1 MTDSISS
8 CAILQTTTRKIA
20 IIRQIVVEALFFEN
34 ILIPSS
40 DILEAASKC
49 ENSVVIKMFKH

>member
-20 IIRQIVVEALFFEN
+20 IIRQIVVEPLFFEN
-34 ILIPSS
+34 IL

-49 ENSVVIKMFKH
+49 ENSVVIKRFKH